1 MRRPKLRTRVAGALR
16 GRSRGFTLI
25 EVLVAL
31 ALFGIIAIVFAG
43 GLGTASRAVFTADIR
58 ATAESL
64 ARSQMEY
71 VKNQCYYAQP
81 WSYEVDH
88 IESTCQCDPQ
98 EDEKCPG
105 CNPSYKLESDYAG
118 YTAAVEADDVL
129 DDEEDPKGED
139 IQQITVRVFHDSDTS
154 RAVITLVGYNVDRK
168 GSC

>member
-71 VKNQCYYAQP
+71 VKSQVQYHEAP
-81 WSYEVDH
+81 WAYRVTDYESRCLSKD
-88 IESTCQCDPQ
+88 D
-98 EDEKCPG
+98 EDKENCPFWY
-105 CNPSYKLESDYAG
+105 SYKLSDEYAG
-118 YTAAVEADDVL
+118 YTATVEAQDV
-129 DDEEDPKGED
+129 DEYEGED
-139 IQQITVRVFHDSDTS
+139 NIQQITVTVEHVSDLS
-154 RAVITLVGYNVDRK
+154 KPVIVLVGYNVNRR
-168 GSC
+168 S

>member
-71 VKNQCYYAQP
+71 VKNQEYDYAPWCYIVDTDDCVKCQMADP
-81 WSYEVDH
+81 PPKPNWSNYE
-88 IESTCQCDPQ
+88 
-98 EDEKCPG
+98 
-105 CNPSYKLESDYAG
+105 LESDYAG
-118 YTAAVEADDVL
+118 YRAEIEADEVYE
-129 DDEEDPKGED
+129 DEDD
-139 IQQITVRVFHDSDTS
+139 IQQITVRVFHVSDES
-154 RAVITLVGYNVDRK
+154 RAVITLVGYNRK
-168 GSC
+168 G